1 MLLALALLMDILPN
15 GIDGFAMHPLDEA
28 SLLPPLTNNKLEDCF
43 PGLAVLA
50 FKYFMVKDKCNRPAN
65 QQLAARSMLQ
75 EPRSN
80 QGPRCYPSILYLPIT
95 YKLKTS

>member
-1 MLLALALLMDILPN
+1 M
-15 GIDGFAMHPLDEA
+15 FAA
-28 SLLPPLTNNKLEDCF
+28 
-43 PGLAVLA
+43 
-50 FKYFMVKDKCNRPAN
+50 AN
-65 QQLAARSMLQ
+65 LAAAAAAWRQHGVSGGSTINNQLKAWAAMAMETATMIATTMTRSMLQ